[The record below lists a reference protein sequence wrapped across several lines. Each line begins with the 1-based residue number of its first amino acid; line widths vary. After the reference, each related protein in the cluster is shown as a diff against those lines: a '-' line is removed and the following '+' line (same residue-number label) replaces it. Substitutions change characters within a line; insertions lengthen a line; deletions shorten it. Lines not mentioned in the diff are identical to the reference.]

1 MNPLGT
7 AQRLASG
14 SRSLARPTVR
24 LRLAAIYTAVF
35 LVVGI
40 ALIAITYSLLSQ
52 QLDAYA
58 PPWSSPPGTFDGQTV
73 QTGQTG
79 QTVQTWDAVV
89 QDPKLETQLNEV
101 IARQRAVTLH
111 QLVVQAA
118 IALALTTAL
127 AAAAGWF
134 ASARA
139 LRPLR
144 SVTATAHRLSQ
155 RNLDER
161 IALRGPRDEI
171 KELADTFDEMLGRLA
186 AAFDAQRRFIA
197 NASHELRTPLT
208 RLRALIDVSLADPD
222 ADAAALR
229 AMAER
234 VQVAADD
241 QERLIDG
248 LLALAQGER
257 GLDHAQPIDLADLV
271 TSTLPAAAGRH
282 LGPHQPQILTELGP
296 AATAGDRDLL
306 ARLVAN
312 LIDNALNYNIAD
324 GWVRIRTGHQDGQAT
339 LQVTNTGPVLPAEV
353 VPTLLEPFRRQVPDR
368 TSTSTSTRRGSGLGL
383 SIVAAITDAHG
394 GTLDLAAQQSGGLQ
408 ITVGLPA
415 QPSAGQQHG
424 R

>member
-7 AQRLASG
+7 AQRLISR

-24 LRLAAIYTAVF
+24 LRLAAIYTGVF
-35 LVVGI
+35 LIVGI

-52 QLDAYA
+52 QLNALA
-58 PPWSSPPGTFDGQTV
+58 PPWSSPPGTPAGQTV
-73 QTGQTG
+73 QTGQTW
-79 QTVQTWDAVV
+79 QTWVVVV

-101 IARQRAVTLH
+101 IAHQRAVTLH

-144 SVTATAHRLSQ
+144 SVTATAHHLSQ

-229 AMAER
+229 TMAER
-234 VQVAADD
+234 VQAAAED

-248 LLALAQGER
+248 LLTLAQGER
-257 GLDHAQPIDLADLV
+257 GLDRAQPIDLADLV
-271 TSTLPAAAGRH
+271 TSVLPATASRH
-282 LGPHQPQILTELGP
+282 PGPHQPQILTELGP
-296 AATAGDRDLL
+296 AVTSGDRDLL

-312 LIDNALNYNIAD
+312 LIDNALSYNIAD
-324 GWVRIRTGHQDGQAT
+324 GWVRIRTGYQDGQAT

-353 VPTLLEPFRRQVPDR
+353 VPTLVEPFRRQVPDR
-368 TSTSTSTRRGSGLGL
+368 TSTSTRRGSGLGL

-394 GTLDLAAQQSGGLQ
+394 GTIDLAAQEGGGLQ
-408 ITVGLPA
+408 ITVGLLA

>member
-1 MNPLGT
+1 MNTPEAAL
-7 AQRLASG
+7 RLVSR

-24 LRLAAIYTAVF
+24 LRLAAIYTGVF

-52 QLDAYA
+52 QLN
-58 PPWSSPPGTFDGQTV
+58 SSLSQ
-73 QTGQTG
+73 
-79 QTVQTWDAVV
+79 
-89 QDPKLETQLNEV
+89 QLNPFAPGWTTRSSGTRSPGPAAVQVWIVAGPGQEAEL
-101 IARQRAVTLH
+101 IAHQRAVTLH

-234 VQVAADD
+234 VRAAAED

-248 LLALAQGER
+248 LLTLAQGER
-257 GLDHAQPIDLADLV
+257 GLDRAQPTDLADLV
-271 TSTLPAAAGRH
+271 TSVLPATASRH
-282 LGPHQPQILTELGP
+282 PGPHQPQVLTELGP

-312 LIDNALNYNIAD
+312 LIDNALSYNIAD
-324 GWVRIRTGHQDGQAT
+324 GWVRIRTGYQDGQAT
-339 LQVTNTGPVLPAEV
+339 LQVTNTGSVLPAEV

-368 TSTSTSTRRGSGLGL
+368 TSTSTRRGSGLGL

-394 GTLDLAAQQSGGLQ
+394 GTLDLAAQEGGGLQ
-408 ITVGLPA
+408 VTARLPA
-415 QPSAGQQHG
+415 QPSAGQQHE

>member
-1 MNPLGT
+1 MNPPGT
-7 AQRLASG
+7 AQRLISR

-24 LRLAAIYTAVF
+24 LRLAAIYTGVF

-52 QLDAYA
+52 QLN
-58 PPWSSPPGTFDGQTV
+58 SLLSQ
-73 QTGQTG
+73 
-79 QTVQTWDAVV
+79 
-89 QDPKLETQLNEV
+89 QLNPFAPASTIQPTGSPGPSVSTVHIWIVYGPGQEAEL
-101 IARQRAVTLH
+101 IAHQRAVTLH

-127 AAAAGWF
+127 AAAVGWF

-186 AAFDAQRRFIA
+186 AAFDAQRRFVA

-234 VQVAADD
+234 VQAAAED

-248 LLALAQGER
+248 LLTLAQGER
-257 GLDHAQPIDLADLV
+257 GLDRAQPIDLADLV
-271 TSTLPAAAGRH
+271 TSVLPATASRH
-282 LGPHQPQILTELGP
+282 PGPHQPQVLTELGP

-312 LIDNALNYNIAD
+312 LIDNALSYNIAD
-324 GWVRIRTGHQDGQAT
+324 GWVRIRTGYQDGQAT

-353 VPTLLEPFRRQVPDR
+353 VPTLLEPFRRQLPDR
-368 TSTSTSTRRGSGLGL
+368 TSTSTRRGSGLGL

-394 GTLDLAAQQSGGLQ
+394 GTLDLAAQDGGGLQ
-408 ITVGLPA
+408 ITVRLPA

-424 R
+424 

>member
-1 MNPLGT
+1 MNPPGT
-7 AQRLASG
+7 AQRLISR

-24 LRLAAIYTAVF
+24 LRLAAIYTGVF

-40 ALIAITYSLLSQ
+40 ALIAITYSSLSQQLNSLLSQ
-52 QLDAYA
+52 QLNDFA
-58 PPWSSPPGTFDGQTV
+58 PAWTIRSPGTTTV
-73 QTGQTG
+73 VLGPAQE
-79 QTVQTWDAVV
+79 AE
-89 QDPKLETQLNEV
+89 LNTQLHEV
-101 IARQRAVTLH
+101 IAHQRAVTLH

-127 AAAAGWF
+127 AAAVGWF

-144 SVTATAHRLSQ
+144 SVTATAHRLCQ

-186 AAFDAQRRFIA
+186 AAFDAQRRFVA

-234 VQVAADD
+234 VQAAAED

-248 LLALAQGER
+248 LLTLAQGER
-257 GLDHAQPIDLADLV
+257 GLDRAQPIDLADLV
-271 TSTLPAAAGRH
+271 TSVLTATASRH
-282 LGPHQPQILTELGP
+282 PGPHQPQILTELGP

-312 LIDNALNYNIAD
+312 LIDNALSYNIAD
-324 GWVRIRTGHQDGQAT
+324 GWVRIRTGYQDGQAT

-353 VPTLLEPFRRQVPDR
+353 VPTLLEPFRRQLPDR
-368 TSTSTSTRRGSGLGL
+368 TSTSTRRGSGLGL

-394 GTLDLAAQQSGGLQ
+394 GTLDLAAQQGGGLQ

-415 QPSAGQQHG
+415 RPSAGQQHG

>member
-1 MNPLGT
+1 MNPRGT
-7 AQRLASG
+7 AQRLVSG

-24 LRLAAIYTAVF
+24 LRLAAIYTGVF

-52 QLDAYA
+52 QLN
-58 PPWSSPPGTFDGQTV
+58 SLLSQ
-73 QTGQTG
+73 
-79 QTVQTWDAVV
+79 
-89 QDPKLETQLNEV
+89 QLNPFAPAWTIQRTGSLGPSVSTVHIWIVDGPGQEAEL
-101 IARQRAVTLH
+101 IAHQRAVTLH

-127 AAAAGWF
+127 AAAVGWF

-155 RNLDER
+155 RNLDQR

-234 VQVAADD
+234 VQAAAED

-257 GLDHAQPIDLADLV
+257 GLDRAQPIDLADLV
-271 TSTLPAAAGRH
+271 TSVLPATASRH
-282 LGPHQPQILTELGP
+282 PGPHQPQILTELGP

-312 LIDNALNYNIAD
+312 LIDNALSYNIAD
-324 GWVRIRTGHQDGQAT
+324 GWVRIRTGYQDGQAT

-353 VPTLLEPFRRQVPDR
+353 VPTLLEPFRRQLPDR
-368 TSTSTSTRRGSGLGL
+368 TSTSTRRGSGLGL

-394 GTLDLAAQQSGGLQ
+394 GTLDLAAQQGGGLQ

-415 QPSAGQQHG
+415 QPSAGQ
-424 R
+424 

>member
-7 AQRLASG
+7 AQRLISG

-24 LRLAAIYTAVF
+24 LRLAAIYTGVF

-52 QLDAYA
+52 QLNSLP
-58 PPWSSPPGTFDGQTV
+58 PPWGPRGTIAITSPPGTPID
-73 QTGQTG
+73 
-79 QTVQTWDAVV
+79 QTWEVMV
-89 QDPKLETQLNEV
+89 QGQLNE
-101 IARQRAVTLH
+101 ALAHQRAVTLH

-118 IALALTTAL
+118 IALALTTVL

-229 AMAER
+229 VMAER
-234 VQVAADD
+234 VQVAAED

-248 LLALAQGER
+248 LLTLAQGER
-257 GLDHAQPIDLADLV
+257 GLDHAQPIDLAGLV
-271 TSTLPAAAGRH
+271 TAVLPATASRH
-282 LGPHQPQILTELGP
+282 PGPHQPQVFTELGP
-296 AATAGDRDLL
+296 AATSGDRDLL

-312 LIDNALNYNIAD
+312 LINNALNYNIAG
-324 GWVRIRTGHQDGQAT
+324 GWVRIRTGYQDGQAT

-353 VPTLLEPFRRQVPDR
+353 VPTLLEPFRRQLPDR
-368 TSTSTSTRRGSGLGL
+368 TSTSTRRGSGLGL

-394 GTLDLAAQQSGGLQ
+394 GTLDLAAQQGGGLQ

-415 QPSAGQQHG
+415 QPSAGQQHE

>member
-1 MNPLGT
+1 MNPLET
-7 AQRLASG
+7 ALRLASR

-24 LRLAAIYTAVF
+24 LRLAAICTGVF
-35 LVVGI
+35 LAVGI
-40 ALIAITYSLLSQ
+40 ALIVITYSLLSQ
-52 QLDAYA
+52 QLN
-58 PPWSSPPGTFDGQTV
+58 SLLSQ
-73 QTGQTG
+73 
-79 QTVQTWDAVV
+79 
-89 QDPKLETQLNEV
+89 QLNAFAPGWTTRPSGTRSPGPAAVQIWVVAGPGQEAEL
-101 IARQRAVTLH
+101 IAHQRAVTLH

-229 AMAER
+229 TMAER
-234 VQVAADD
+234 VQAAAED

-248 LLALAQGER
+248 LLTLAQGER
-257 GLDHAQPIDLADLV
+257 GLDRAQPIDLAGLV
-271 TSTLPAAAGRH
+271 TSVLPATASRH
-282 LGPHQPQILTELGP
+282 PGPHQPQVLTELLA
-296 AATAGDRDLL
+296 AATWGDRDLL

-312 LIDNALNYNIAD
+312 LIDNALSYNIAG
-324 GWVRIRTGHQDGQAT
+324 GWVRIRTGYQDGQAI
-339 LQVTNTGPVLPAEV
+339 LQVTNTGPVLPADV
-353 VPTLLEPFRRQVPDR
+353 VPTLLEPFRRQLPDR
-368 TSTSTSTRRGSGLGL
+368 TSTSTRRGSGLGL

-394 GTLDLAAQQSGGLQ
+394 GTLDLAAHQGGGLQ
-408 ITVGLPA
+408 ITVRLPA
-415 QPSAGQQHG
+415 QPSAGP
-424 R
+424 

>member
-7 AQRLASG
+7 AQRLISR

-24 LRLAAIYTAVF
+24 LRLAAIYTGVF
-35 LVVGI
+35 LIVGI

-52 QLDAYA
+52 QLNALA
-58 PPWSSPPGTFDGQTV
+58 PPWSSPPGTPAGQTV
-73 QTGQTG
+73 QTGQTW
-79 QTVQTWDAVV
+79 QTWVVVV

-101 IARQRAVTLH
+101 IAHQRAVTLH

-144 SVTATAHRLSQ
+144 SVTATAHHLSQ

-229 AMAER
+229 TMAER
-234 VQVAADD
+234 VQAAAEDQCPVTDD
-241 QERLIDG
+241 LPRCVGD
-248 LLALAQGER
+248 
-257 GLDHAQPIDLADLV
+257 DLV
-271 TSTLPAAAGRH
+271 
-282 LGPHQPQILTELGP
+282 
-296 AATAGDRDLL
+296 
-306 ARLVAN
+306 
-312 LIDNALNYNIAD
+312 
-324 GWVRIRTGHQDGQAT
+324 
-339 LQVTNTGPVLPAEV
+339 
-353 VPTLLEPFRRQVPDR
+353 
-368 TSTSTSTRRGSGLGL
+368 
-383 SIVAAITDAHG
+383 
-394 GTLDLAAQQSGGLQ
+394 
-408 ITVGLPA
+408 
-415 QPSAGQQHG
+415 
-424 R
+424 

>member
-7 AQRLASG
+7 AQRLISR

-24 LRLAAIYTAVF
+24 LRLAAIYTGVF
-35 LVVGI
+35 LIVGI

-52 QLDAYA
+52 QLNALA
-58 PPWSSPPGTFDGQTV
+58 PPWSSPPGTPAGQTV
-73 QTGQTG
+73 QTGQTW
-79 QTVQTWDAVV
+79 QTWVVVV

-101 IARQRAVTLH
+101 IAHQRAVTLH

-144 SVTATAHRLSQ
+144 SVTATAHHLSQ

-229 AMAER
+229 TMAER
-234 VQVAADD
+234 VQAAAED

-248 LLALAQGER
+248 LLTLAQGER
-257 GLDHAQPIDLADLV
+257 GLDRAQPIDLADLV
-271 TSTLPAAAGRH
+271 TSILLATASRH
-282 LGPHQPQILTELGP
+282 PGPHQPQILTELGP
-296 AATAGDRDLL
+296 AVTSGDRDLL

-312 LIDNALNYNIAD
+312 LIDNALSYNIAD
-324 GWVRIRTGHQDGQAT
+324 GWVRIRTGYQDGQAT

-353 VPTLLEPFRRQVPDR
+353 VPTLVEPFRRQVPDR
-368 TSTSTSTRRGSGLGL
+368 TSTSTRRGSGLGL

-394 GTLDLAAQQSGGLQ
+394 GTIDLAAQEGGGLQ
-408 ITVGLPA
+408 ITVGLLA

>member
-1 MNPLGT
+1 MNPRGT
-7 AQRLASG
+7 AQRLVSG

-24 LRLAAIYTAVF
+24 LRLAAIYTGVF

-52 QLDAYA
+52 QLN
-58 PPWSSPPGTFDGQTV
+58 SLLSQ
-73 QTGQTG
+73 
-79 QTVQTWDAVV
+79 
-89 QDPKLETQLNEV
+89 QLNPFAPAWTIQRTGSLGPSVSTVHIWIVDGPGQEAEL
-101 IARQRAVTLH
+101 IAHQRAVTLH

-118 IALALTTAL
+118 IALTLTTAL
-127 AAAAGWF
+127 AAAVGWF

-155 RNLDER
+155 RNLDQR

-234 VQVAADD
+234 VQAAAED

-257 GLDHAQPIDLADLV
+257 GLDRAQPIDLPDLV
-271 TSTLPAAAGRH
+271 TSVLPATASRH

-296 AATAGDRDLL
+296 AATVGDRDLL

-312 LIDNALNYNIAD
+312 LIDNALSYNIAD
-324 GWVRIRTGHQDGQAT
+324 GWVRIRTGYQDGQAT
-339 LQVTNTGPVLPAEV
+339 LQVTNTGAVLPAEV
-353 VPTLLEPFRRQVPDR
+353 VPTLLEPFRRQLPDR
-368 TSTSTSTRRGSGLGL
+368 TSTSTRRGSGLGL

-394 GTLDLAAQQSGGLQ
+394 GTLDLAAQQGGGLQ

>member
-1 MNPLGT
+1 
-7 AQRLASG
+7 
-14 SRSLARPTVR
+14 VR
-24 LRLAAIYTAVF
+24 LRLAAIYTGVF

-52 QLDAYA
+52 QLNSLLSQQLNAFA
-58 PPWSSPPGTFDGQTV
+58 PAWTIPSPGTT
-73 QTGQTG
+73 TGQTQNVWHVFSPG
-79 QTVQTWDAVV
+79 QEAE
-89 QDPKLETQLNEV
+89 L
-101 IARQRAVTLH
+101 IAHQRAVTLH

-127 AAAAGWF
+127 AAAVGWF

-186 AAFDAQRRFIA
+186 AAFDAQRKFVA

-222 ADAAALR
+222 AAAAALR
-229 AMAER
+229 TMAER
-234 VQVAADD
+234 VQVAAED
-241 QERLIDG
+241 QEWLIDG
-248 LLALAQGER
+248 LLTLAQGER
-257 GLDHAQPIDLADLV
+257 GLDCAQPIDLADLV
-271 TSTLPAAAGRH
+271 RSILPATASCH
-282 LGPHQPQILTELGP
+282 PGPHQPQVLTELGP
-296 AATAGDRDLL
+296 AATSGDRDLL

-312 LIDNALNYNIAD
+312 LIDNALSYNIAD
-324 GWVRIRTGHQDGQAT
+324 GWVRIRTGYQDGLAT

-353 VPTLLEPFRRQVPDR
+353 VPMLLEPFRRQVPDR
-368 TSTSTSTRRGSGLGL
+368 TSTSTRRGSGLGL

-394 GTLDLAAQQSGGLQ
+394 GTIDLAAQEGGGLQ

-415 QPSAGQQHG
+415 QP
-424 R
+424 

>member
-1 MNPLGT
+1 MNLLGT
-7 AQRLASG
+7 ALRLVSG

-24 LRLAAIYTAVF
+24 LRLAAIYTGVF

-52 QLDAYA
+52 QLNALP
-58 PPWSSPPGTFDGQTV
+58 PPWISSGTTAGQS
-73 QTGQTG
+73 
-79 QTVQTWDAVV
+79 WVV
-89 QDPKLETQLNEV
+89 VVNAQLNAA
-101 IARQRAVTLH
+101 IAHQRAVTLH

-127 AAAAGWF
+127 AAAVGWF

-208 RLRALIDVSLADPD
+208 RLRALVDVSLADPD
-222 ADAAALR
+222 ADAATLR

-234 VQVAADD
+234 VQAAAED

-248 LLALAQGER
+248 LLTLAQGER

-271 TSTLPAAAGRH
+271 TFILPATAGRH
-282 LGPHQPQILTELGP
+282 PGPHQPQILTELEP

-312 LIDNALNYNIAD
+312 LIDNALSYNIAD
-324 GWVRIRTGHQDGQAT
+324 GWVQIRTGYLDGQAT

-353 VPTLLEPFRRQVPDR
+353 VPMLLEPFRRQVPDR
-368 TSTSTSTRRGSGLGL
+368 TSTTTRRGSGLGL
-383 SIVAAITDAHG
+383 SIVAAITDAHD
-394 GTLDLAAQQSGGLQ
+394 GTLDLAAQDGGGLQ
-408 ITVGLPA
+408 ITVRLPA
-415 QPSAGQQHG
+415 RPSAGQQHD
-424 R
+424 

>member
-1 MNPLGT
+1 
-7 AQRLASG
+7 
-14 SRSLARPTVR
+14 VR
-24 LRLAAIYTAVF
+24 LRLAAIYTGVF

-52 QLDAYA
+52 QLNALTPQQWISA
-58 PPWSSPPGTFDGQTV
+58 PGPT
-73 QTGQTG
+73 TGQTPVVVG
-79 QTVQTWDAVV
+79 PAQDAE
-89 QDPKLETQLNEV
+89 LNAQLNTV
-101 IARQRAVTLH
+101 IIHQRAVTLH

-118 IALALTTAL
+118 IALALTTVL

-186 AAFDAQRRFIA
+186 AAFEAQRRFIA

-208 RLRALIDVSLADPD
+208 RLRALVDVSLADPD

-234 VQVAADD
+234 VQAAAED

-248 LLALAQGER
+248 LLTLAQGER
-257 GLDHAQPIDLADLV
+257 GLDRAQRIDLADLV
-271 TSTLPAAAGRH
+271 TSILPATASRH
-282 LGPHQPQILTELGP
+282 TGPHQPQILTELGP
-296 AATAGDRDLL
+296 AATSGDRDLL

-324 GWVRIRTGHQDGQAT
+324 GWVRIRTGYQDGQAT

-353 VPTLLEPFRRQVPDR
+353 VPMLLEPFRRQVPDR
-368 TSTSTSTRRGSGLGL
+368 TRTSTCRGSGLGL

-394 GTLDLAAQQSGGLQ
+394 GTLDLAAQQGGGLQ
-408 ITVGLPA
+408 ITVGLPT

>member
-1 MNPLGT
+1 MNPRGT
-7 AQRLASG
+7 ALRLVSG

-24 LRLAAIYTAVF
+24 LRLAAIYTGVF

-40 ALIAITYSLLSQ
+40 ALIAITYGLLSQ
-52 QLDAYA
+52 QLNAL
-58 PPWSSPPGTFDGQTV
+58 PPWIPPRAN
-73 QTGQTG
+73 TGQTPFVFSPAQG
-79 QTVQTWDAVV
+79 S
-89 QDPKLETQLNEV
+89 ELNAV
-101 IARQRAVTLH
+101 IAHQRTVTLH
-111 QLVVQAA
+111 QLIVQAA

-208 RLRALIDVSLADPD
+208 RLRALIDVGLADPD
-222 ADAAALR
+222 ADAAGLR
-229 AMAER
+229 TMAER
-234 VQVAADD
+234 VQAAAED

-257 GLDHAQPIDLADLV
+257 GPDRTQPIDLAGLV
-271 TSTLPAAAGRH
+271 TFILPATASRH
-282 LGPHQPQILTELGP
+282 PGPHQPQILTELGP

-312 LIDNALNYNIAD
+312 LIDNALSYNIAD
-324 GWVRIRTGHQDGQAT
+324 GWVRIRTGSQDGQAT
-339 LQVTNTGPVLPAEV
+339 LQVTNTGPVLPPEV
-353 VPTLLEPFRRQVPDR
+353 VPMLLEPFRRQLPDR
-368 TSTSTSTRRGSGLGL
+368 TSTSTRRGSGLGL

-394 GTLDLAAQQSGGLQ
+394 GTIDLAAQAGGGLQ
-408 ITVGLPA
+408 ITVRLPA
-415 QPSAGQQHG
+415 RASAGQQH

>member
-1 MNPLGT
+1 
-7 AQRLASG
+7 
-14 SRSLARPTVR
+14 VR
-24 LRLAAIYTAVF
+24 LRLAAIYTGVF
-35 LVVGI
+35 LLVGI
-40 ALIAITYSLLSQ
+40 TLIAITYSLLSQ
-52 QLDAYA
+52 QLNAFT
-58 PPWSSPPGTFDGQTV
+58 PPWAGPVTSPLATTSGPMWIMTV
-73 QTGQTG
+73 QNAGVT
-79 QTVQTWDAVV
+79 
-89 QDPKLETQLNEV
+89 EELNGV
-101 IARQRAVTLH
+101 IADQRAVALH

-118 IALALTTAL
+118 IALAITTAL
-127 AAAAGWF
+127 AAAVGWF

-222 ADAAALR
+222 ADVAALR

-234 VQVAADD
+234 VQVAAED

-248 LLALAQGER
+248 LLTLAQGER
-257 GLDHAQPIDLADLV
+257 GLDRAQPIDLADLV
-271 TSTLPAAAGRH
+271 TSILPATASRH
-282 LGPHQPQILTELGP
+282 PGPHQPQILTELRP
-296 AATAGDRDLL
+296 AATSGDRDLL

-324 GWVRIRTGHQDGQAT
+324 GWVRIQTGYQDGQAT

-353 VPTLLEPFRRQVPDR
+353 IPMLIEPFRRQVPDR
-368 TSTSTSTRRGSGLGL
+368 TSTSTRGSGLGL

-394 GTLDLAAQQSGGLQ
+394 GTIDLAAHEGGGLQ

-415 QPSAGQQHG
+415 QPSAGQQQN
-424 R
+424 

>member
-7 AQRLASG
+7 AQRLISR

-24 LRLAAIYTAVF
+24 LRLAAIYTGVF
-35 LVVGI
+35 LIVGI

-52 QLDAYA
+52 QLNALA
-58 PPWSSPPGTFDGQTV
+58 PPWSSPPGTPAGQTV
-73 QTGQTG
+73 QTGQTW
-79 QTVQTWDAVV
+79 QTWVVVV

-101 IARQRAVTLH
+101 IAHQRAVTLH

-127 AAAAGWF
+127 SGGRGWF

-144 SVTATAHRLSQ
+144 SVTATAHHLSQ

-229 AMAER
+229 TMAER
-234 VQVAADD
+234 VQAAAED

-248 LLALAQGER
+248 LLTLAQGER
-257 GLDHAQPIDLADLV
+257 GLDRAQPIDLADLV
-271 TSTLPAAAGRH
+271 TSILLATASRH
-282 LGPHQPQILTELGP
+282 PGPHQPQILTELGP
-296 AATAGDRDLL
+296 AVTSGDRDLL

-312 LIDNALNYNIAD
+312 LIDNALSYNIAD
-324 GWVRIRTGHQDGQAT
+324 GWVRIRTGYQDGQAT

-353 VPTLLEPFRRQVPDR
+353 VPTLVEPFRRQVPDR
-368 TSTSTSTRRGSGLGL
+368 TSTSTRRGSGLGL

-394 GTLDLAAQQSGGLQ
+394 GTIDLAAQEGGGLQ
-408 ITVGLPA
+408 ITVGLLA

>member
-1 MNPLGT
+1 MNPPGT
-7 AQRLASG
+7 AQRLISR

-24 LRLAAIYTAVF
+24 LRLAAIYTGVF

-52 QLDAYA
+52 QLNAFT
-58 PPWSSPPGTFDGQTV
+58 PPWISPPGTT
-73 QTGQTG
+73 TGQRW
-79 QTVQTWDAVV
+79 VVIV
-89 QDPKLETQLNEV
+89 QDAGLKAPLNEV
-101 IARQRAVTLH
+101 IAHQRAVTLH

-186 AAFDAQRRFIA
+186 AAFDAQRRFVA

-234 VQVAADD
+234 VQAAAED

-248 LLALAQGER
+248 LLTLAQGER

-271 TSTLPAAAGRH
+271 TSVLPATASRH
-282 LGPHQPQILTELGP
+282 PGPHQPQILTELGP

-312 LIDNALNYNIAD
+312 LIDNALSYNIAG
-324 GWVRIRTGHQDGQAT
+324 GWVRIRTGYQDGQAT

-353 VPTLLEPFRRQVPDR
+353 VPTLLEPFRRQLPDR
-368 TSTSTSTRRGSGLGL
+368 TSTSTRRGSGLGL

-394 GTLDLAAQQSGGLQ
+394 GTLDLAAQDGGGLQ

-424 R
+424 

>member
-1 MNPLGT
+1 MNPLQT
-7 AQRLASG
+7 AQRLISR

-24 LRLAAIYTAVF
+24 LRLAAIYTGVF

-52 QLDAYA
+52 QLNAFA
-58 PPWSSPPGTFDGQTV
+58 PPWSSPPGTP
-73 QTGQTG
+73 
-79 QTVQTWDAVV
+79 TVQTWFFIGQHAELKD
-89 QDPKLETQLNEV
+89 QLNEV
-101 IARQRAVTLH
+101 IAHQRAVTLH

-234 VQVAADD
+234 VRAAAED

-248 LLALAQGER
+248 LLTLAQGER
-257 GLDHAQPIDLADLV
+257 GLEHAQPTDLAGLV
-271 TSTLPAAAGRH
+271 TSTLPATASRH
-282 LGPHQPQILTELGP
+282 PGPHQPQILTELGP
-296 AATAGDRDLL
+296 AATWGDRDLL

-312 LIDNALNYNIAD
+312 LIDNALSYNIAG
-324 GWVRIRTGHQDGQAT
+324 GWVRIRTGYQDGQAI
-339 LQVTNTGPVLPAEV
+339 LQVTNTGPVLSAEV
-353 VPTLLEPFRRQVPDR
+353 VPMLLEPFRRQAPDR
-368 TSTSTSTRRGSGLGL
+368 TSTSTRRGSGLGL

-394 GTLDLAAQQSGGLQ
+394 GTLDLAAEEGGGLQ
-408 ITVGLPA
+408 VTVRLPV
-415 QPSAGQQHG
+415 QPSAGQQYE

>member
-1 MNPLGT
+1 VGT
-7 AQRLASG
+7 
-14 SRSLARPTVR
+14 
-24 LRLAAIYTAVF
+24 
-35 LVVGI
+35 

-52 QLDAYA
+52 QLNAY
-58 PPWSSPPGTFDGQTV
+58 PRTWTSPPGTP
-73 QTGQTG
+73 TGQT
-79 QTVQTWDAVV
+79 WVV
-89 QDPKLETQLNEV
+89 FEQVNEV
-101 IARQRAVTLH
+101 IAHQRAVTLH

-127 AAAAGWF
+127 AAAVGWF
-134 ASARA
+134 ASTRA

-186 AAFDAQRRFIA
+186 AAFDAQRFVA

-222 ADAAALR
+222 ADADALR
-229 AMAER
+229 TMAER
-234 VQVAADD
+234 VQAAAED

-248 LLALAQGER
+248 LLTLAQGER
-257 GLDHAQPIDLADLV
+257 GLDRARPIDLADLV
-271 TSTLPAAAGRH
+271 ASILPATASRH
-282 LGPHQPQILTELGP
+282 PGPHQPQILTELGP
-296 AATAGDRDLL
+296 AATSGDRDLL

-312 LIDNALNYNIAD
+312 LIDNALSYNIAG
-324 GWVRIRTGHQDGQAT
+324 GWVRIRTGYQDGQAT
-339 LQVTNTGPVLPAEV
+339 LQVTNTGPVLPDEV
-353 VPTLLEPFRRQVPDR
+353 VPMLVEPFRR
-368 TSTSTSTRRGSGLGL
+368 
-383 SIVAAITDAHG
+383 
-394 GTLDLAAQQSGGLQ
+394 
-408 ITVGLPA
+408 

>member
-7 AQRLASG
+7 AQRLISG

-24 LRLAAIYTAVF
+24 LRLAAIYTGVF

-52 QLDAYA
+52 QLNSLLSQQFNAFA
-58 PPWSSPPGTFDGQTV
+58 PAWTIRPPGSPGPSTSTVHIWIVDGSSQE
-73 QTGQTG
+73 
-79 QTVQTWDAVV
+79 A
-89 QDPKLETQLNEV
+89 KL
-101 IARQRAVTLH
+101 IAHQRAVTLH

-118 IALALTTAL
+118 IALALTTVL

-144 SVTATAHRLSQ
+144 SVTATAHHLSQ

-229 AMAER
+229 VMAER
-234 VQVAADD
+234 VQVAAED

-257 GLDHAQPIDLADLV
+257 GPDHAQPIDLSDLV
-271 TSTLPAAAGRH
+271 TSVLPATASRH
-282 LGPHQPQILTELGP
+282 PGPHQPQVFTELGP

-312 LIDNALNYNIAD
+312 LIDNALSYNIAD
-324 GWVRIRTGHQDGQAT
+324 GWVRVRTGYQDGQAT

-353 VPTLLEPFRRQVPDR
+353 VPKLLEPFRRQLPDR
-368 TSTSTSTRRGSGLGL
+368 TSTSTCRGSGLGL

-394 GTLDLAAQQSGGLQ
+394 GTLDLAAQQGGGLQ
-408 ITVGLPA
+408 ITVRLPA
-415 QPSAGQQHG
+415 QPSAGQQHE